1 MRRGLAGYNY
11 IRAYAHN
18 DIYGARGGRTRSRAI
33 VISTSISTAR
43 LRGQCKVHE
52 KPLTT
57 VVTWERFLARAP
69 PMDFV

>member
-1 MRRGLAGYNY
+1 M
-11 IRAYAHN
+11 YAHAQKRYRHN
-18 DIYGARGGRTRSRAI
+18 SIPRGGRTRSRAI
-33 VISTSISTAR
+33 VIST

>member
-1 MRRGLAGYNY
+1 M
-11 IRAYAHN
+11 
-18 DIYGARGGRTRSRAI
+18 GAVALFGAPCRIRGGRTRSRAI